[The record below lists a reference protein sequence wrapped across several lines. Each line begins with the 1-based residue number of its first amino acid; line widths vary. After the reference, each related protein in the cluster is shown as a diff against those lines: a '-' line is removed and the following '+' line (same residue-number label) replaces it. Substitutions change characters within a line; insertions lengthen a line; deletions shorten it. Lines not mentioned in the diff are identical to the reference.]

1 MGRSIAVAG
10 KGGTGKTTLTGLML
24 RYLAEKGLKP
34 VLAVDADANANLS
47 EVLGVEVPGTIGDL
61 REGMKTEV
69 PTGMTK
75 EAYME
80 YNIQKILVE
89 TGTYDLLVMGLP
101 EGAGCYCYANTLCKK
116 FIDFMVNEYDYVI
129 MDNEAGLE
137 HLSRLLTRDI
147 DVLMVVSD
155 PSLRGI
161 RTAGRIKELIEKLRL
176 NIKKLALVINRAPDA
191 EISAEAHQLI
201 EKLGLELAGVIPED
215 PAIAQFDREGK
226 PSVEIPDDA
235 ISYRGL
241 SKIMATIFPL
251 YLQKK

>member
-1 MGRSIAVAG
+1 MGKSIAIAG
-10 KGGTGKTTLTGLML
+10 KGGTGKTTITGLIL
-24 RYLAEKGLKP
+24 RYLAEKGIRP

-61 REGMKTEV
+61 REGMKTDV
-69 PTGMTK
+69 PFGMTK

-116 FIDFMVNEYDYVI
+116 FIDFLINEYDYVV

-137 HLSRLLTRDI
+137 HLSRLLTKDI
-147 DVLMVVSD
+147 DVLLVVSD

-176 NIKKLALVINRAPDA
+176 NIKKMALIINRAPDGKLSEEA
-191 EISAEAHQLI
+191 EQLI
-201 EKLGLELAGVIPED
+201 KVLGLELAGIIPED
-215 PAIAQFDREGK
+215 QIIAQFDREGQ
-226 PSVEIPDDA
+226 PTVQIPTEA
-235 ISYRGL
+235 ISYQNL
-241 SKIMATIFPL
+241 TAIMEEIFPL
-251 YLQKK
+251 YLR